1 MSLTFIYQSFTHTL
15 TYETFCKEA
24 MLQRVAWSETNE
36 EFKLRCENAWS
47 KLSSFC
53 TNGVFEFD
61 FIQRSFNELCKLD
74 IVHAVDDLVEDLCLT
89 VEDRDYKCLPASC
102 LGCQHNSL
110 GQRAHMEPGG
120 CLSESEH
127 CAFADCPTCDP
138 VHRNTLP
145 GECKTAQ
152 CDDCGDL
159 FQIEDMDSFDGV
171 CLPCSM
177 KTLSTNEKRCYCG
190 SEDSLLS
197 RKECEDCYYAN
208 QAGNR

>member
-1 MSLTFIYQSFTHTL
+1 MSLTFIYQTFTHIL

-24 MLQRVAWSETNE
+24 MIQRVAWSETKE

-61 FIQRSFNELCKLD
+61 FIHRSFNELCKQD
-74 IVHAVDDLVEDLCLT
+74 IVYAVDDLVEELCLT
-89 VEDRDYKCLPASC
+89 VEDRDYKCIPPYMLP
-102 LGCQHNSL
+102 
-110 GQRAHMEPGG
+110 P
-120 CLSESEH
+120 LSESEH
-127 CAFADCPTCDP
+127 CAFADCTTCDP
-138 VHRNTLP
+138 VNRNTLP

-159 FQIEDMDSFDGV
+159 FQIEDMDTFDGI

-177 KTLSTNEKRCYCG
+177 KTLSTHEKRCYCG

>member
-15 TYETFCKEA
+15 TYETFCKQH
-24 MLQRVAWSETNE
+24 MIQRVALSETKE

-47 KLSSFC
+47 KLSGFC
-53 TNGVFEFD
+53 TNGVFEFEH
-61 FIQRSFNELCKLD
+61 IQHLFDEVCKDD
-74 IVHAVDDLVEDLCLT
+74 IVYAVEELVEDLCLT
-89 VEDRDYKCLPASC
+89 VEDRDYKCIPTC
-102 LGCQHNSL
+102 IGCQHDSL

-138 VHRNTLP
+138 VHHNTLP

-152 CDDCGDL
+152 CDHCGDL
-159 FQIEDMDSFDGV
+159 FQIEDIDTFDGI

-177 KTLSTNEKRCYCG
+177 KTLTTHEKRCYCG
-190 SEDSLLS
+190 SELNILP